1 MCFRLKVVPEHA
13 EVAEPL
19 LHDSTQ
25 CGIMNWM
32 QWWPVLIA
40 LVTLII
46 ILAKMHAAIEVLN
59 EKVKV
64 LFQLL
69 NK

>member
-1 MCFRLKVVPEHA
+1 MILDHPHQRLLEVVSGNQIDKS
-13 EVAEPL
+13 VNL
-19 LHDSTQ
+19 
-25 CGIMNWM
+25 M
-32 QWWPVLIA
+32 QWWPVLIG

-64 LFQLL
+64 LFQII

>member
-1 MCFRLKVVPEHA
+1 
-13 EVAEPL
+13 
-19 LHDSTQ
+19 
-25 CGIMNWM
+25 MNFVE
-32 QWWPVLIA
+32 WWPIAVALIS
-40 LVTLII
+40 LIV

-64 LFQLL
+64 LFSII

>member
-1 MCFRLKVVPEHA
+1 
-13 EVAEPL
+13 
-19 LHDSTQ
+19 
-25 CGIMNWM
+25 MNLM

-46 ILAKMHAAIEVLN
+46 ILAKLHAAIEVLN

-64 LFQLL
+64 LFQII

>member
-1 MCFRLKVVPEHA
+1 
-13 EVAEPL
+13 
-19 LHDSTQ
+19 
-25 CGIMNWM
+25 MNLIE
-32 QWWPVLIA
+32 WWPVLIG
-40 LVTLII
+40 LVTLVI

-64 LFQLL
+64 LFQII

>member
-1 MCFRLKVVPEHA
+1 MP
-13 EVAEPL
+13 
-19 LHDSTQ
+19 
-25 CGIMNWM
+25 
-32 QWWPVLIA
+32 WWPALIG

-64 LFQLL
+64 LFQII

>member
-1 MCFRLKVVPEHA
+1 MIE
-13 EVAEPL
+13 
-19 LHDSTQ
+19 
-25 CGIMNWM
+25 
-32 QWWPVLIA
+32 WWPVLIG
-40 LVTLII
+40 LVTLVI

-64 LFQLL
+64 LFQII